1 MTLQVKPIPVPSGAT
16 HEETPHEA
24 LPNHEFS
31 MGLIAP
37 KGAGKTTL
45 ICNLLDYFKNYFHSI
60 IIFSPTVANDEKW
73 DWVKKQRLL
82 RENKP
87 LKRWLEKQKKK
98 KQDNPVVESIE
109 MIEDPLD
116 HYTPEEFDACIPEDC
131 FFSDYHEDDLKKIL
145 MQQQHLIEM
154 LKAYGKTKHLAN
166 RILFL
171 FDDLVGSSLFSGA
184 RKNAFKMLN
193 TNHRHFSSSLIMVS
207 QAFKEI
213 PKTVRTNFSCL
224 ILFEIFS
231 DSEIEAIY
239 NEFPMGLKRTQWD
252 EMYSYC
258 VSGDHSFLYY
268 NMQRP
273 KHLRLMKNLNEVVF
287 YQCLFFKNFLTFVKF
302 FTHRHFCGF
311 VKNKIFQ
318 CEI

>member
-1 MTLQVKPIPVPSGAT
+1 MALPVKPIPVPLSAQ
-16 HEETPHEA
+16 HDPSPHEV

-45 ICNLLDYFKNYFHSI
+45 ICNLLNFYKGYFHSI

-73 DWVKKQRLL
+73 DWVKRQPLLKENKALKKWL
-82 RENKP
+82 RE
-87 LKRWLEKQKKK
+87 EKKK
-98 KQDNPVVESIE
+98 KQENPIVEMPNE
-109 MIEDPLD
+109 HKGDFDMLVEN
-116 HYTPEEFDACIPEDC
+116 EETKFSPYIPEDC
-131 FFSDYHEDDLKKIL
+131 FYSDYNEEDLKEIL
-145 MQQQHLIEM
+145 DQQQALVEF
-154 LKAYGKTKHLAN
+154 LKEHGKTKHLAN

-231 DSEIEAIY
+231 DAEIEAIY
-239 NEFPMGLKRTQWD
+239 SEFPMGLRRDAWE
-252 EMYSYC
+252 EMYRHC
-258 VSGDHSFLYY
+258 VSDDHGFLFY
-268 NMQRP
+268 NMQKP
-273 KHLRLMKNLNEVVF
+273 KQLRCMKNLTNV
-287 YQCLFFKNFLTFVKF
+287 LFFN
-302 FTHRHFCGF
+302 
-311 VKNKIFQ
+311 
-318 CEI
+318 

>member
-1 MTLQVKPIPVPSGAT
+1 MPKVQSLQVRPIPIPFGAQ
-16 HEETPHEA
+16 HDESPHEA

-45 ICNLLDYFKNYFHSI
+45 ICNLLDYFRGYFHNI

-73 DWVKKQRLL
+73 DWVKQQKLL
-82 RENKP
+82 AENKP
-87 LKRWLEKQKKK
+87 LKRWLRQRKKK
-98 KQDNPVVESIE
+98 RQVENWVVEPAE
-109 MIEDPLD
+109 VPADELD
-116 HYTPEEFDACIPEDC
+116 EILDEEFDARIPETC
-131 FFSDYHEDDLKKIL
+131 FYSDYSEEDLRGIL
-145 MQQQHLIEM
+145 DQQQHLIET
-154 LKAYGKTKHLAN
+154 LKEHGKTKHLAN

-171 FDDLVGSSLFSGA
+171 FDDLVGSNLFSGA

-231 DSEIEAIY
+231 DAEIETVY
-239 NEFPMGLKRTQWD
+239 NEFPMGLKREQWQQ
-252 EMYSYC
+252 MYEHC

-273 KHLRLMKNLNEVVF
+273 KHLRLMRNLNEV
-287 YQCLFFKNFLTFVKF
+287 LFF
-302 FTHRHFCGF
+302 REEDE
-311 VKNKIFQ
+311 NKLPQ
-318 CEI
+318 

>member
-1 MTLQVKPIPVPSGAT
+1 MAGLPVKPVPIPDTAQ
-16 HEETPHEA
+16 HEESPHDV

-45 ICNLLDYFKNYFHSI
+45 ICNLLSFFKGYFHTI
-60 IIFSPTVANDEKW
+60 IVFSPTVANDEKW
-73 DWVKKQRLL
+73 DWVKKQPLL
-82 RENKP
+82 AENKK
-87 LKRWLEKQKKK
+87 LKKWLQQQKKK
-98 KQDNPVVESIE
+98 KQENPVVEMPNEHPDSE
-109 MIEDPLD
+109 FHDLMENEKEKFDP
-116 HYTPEEFDACIPEDC
+116 HIPEEC
-131 FFSDYHEDDLKKIL
+131 FYSDYNEDDLRGIL
-145 MQQQHLIEM
+145 NQQQAMIEL
-154 LKAYGKTKHLAN
+154 LKEHGKTKHLAN

-231 DSEIEAIY
+231 DGELDAIY
-239 NEFPMGLKRTQWD
+239 TEFPMGLKRPQWE
-252 EMYSYC
+252 EMYQHC
-258 VSGDHSFLYY
+258 IEGDHNFLFY

-273 KHLRLMKNLNEVVF
+273 KHLRLMKNLTEV
-287 YQCLFFKNFLTFVKF
+287 LFFN
-302 FTHRHFCGF
+302 
-311 VKNKIFQ
+311 
-318 CEI
+318 

>member
-1 MTLQVKPIPVPSGAT
+1 MALPVKPIPVPLSAQ
-16 HEETPHEA
+16 HDPSPHDV

-45 ICNLLDYFKNYFHSI
+45 ICNLLNFYKGYFHSI
-60 IIFSPTVANDEKW
+60 IVFSPTVANDEKW
-73 DWVKKQRLL
+73 DWVKRQPLL
-82 RENKP
+82 KENKP
-87 LKRWLEKQKKK
+87 LKKWLREQKKK
-98 KQDNPVVESIE
+98 KMTNPVVELPTE
-109 MIEDPLD
+109 
-116 HYTPEEFDACIPEDC
+116 HNGEFDELQENETSKFDPHIPDDC
-131 FFSDYHEDDLKKIL
+131 FYSDYNEEDLKQIL
-145 MQQQHLIEM
+145 DQQQALVEH
-154 LKAYGKTKHLAN
+154 LKAHGKTKHLAN

-231 DSEIEAIY
+231 DAEIEAIY
-239 NEFPMGLKRTQWD
+239 SEFPMGLKRPAWD
-252 EMYSYC
+252 EMYHHC
-258 VSGDHSFLYY
+258 VSDDHGFLFY
-268 NMQRP
+268 NMQKP
-273 KHLRLMKNLNEVVF
+273 KHLRCMKNMTNI
-287 YQCLFFKNFLTFVKF
+287 LFFN
-302 FTHRHFCGF
+302 
-311 VKNKIFQ
+311 
-318 CEI
+318 

>member
-1 MTLQVKPIPVPSGAT
+1 MALPVQKIPVPLTAQHDPS
-16 HEETPHEA
+16 PHEV

-45 ICNLLDYFKNYFHSI
+45 ICNLLNFYKGYFHSI

-73 DWVKKQRLL
+73 DWVKRQPLLKENKALKKWL
-82 RENKP
+82 RE
-87 LKRWLEKQKKK
+87 EKKK
-98 KQDNPVVESIE
+98 KQDNPVVQMPNESKGDFDE
-109 MIEDPLD
+109 LMENEETKFDP
-116 HYTPEEFDACIPEDC
+116 HIPEDC
-131 FFSDYHEDDLKKIL
+131 FYSDYNEEDLKGIL
-145 MQQQHLIEM
+145 DQQQALVEF
-154 LKAYGKTKHLAN
+154 LKEHGKTKHLAN

-231 DSEIEAIY
+231 DAELDAIY
-239 NEFPMGLKRTQWD
+239 TEFPMGLKRDAWD
-252 EMYSYC
+252 EMYTHC
-258 VSGDHSFLYY
+258 VSDDHGFLYY
-268 NMQRP
+268 NMQKP
-273 KHLRLMKNLNEVVF
+273 KHLRCMKNLTNV
-287 YQCLFFKNFLTFVKF
+287 LFFN
-302 FTHRHFCGF
+302 
-311 VKNKIFQ
+311 
-318 CEI
+318 

>member
-1 MTLQVKPIPVPSGAT
+1 MALPVKPIPVPLSAQ
-16 HEETPHEA
+16 HDPSPHEV

-45 ICNLLDYFKNYFHSI
+45 ICNLLNFYKGYFHSI

-73 DWVKKQRLL
+73 DWVKRQPLLKENKALKKWL
-82 RENKP
+82 RE
-87 LKRWLEKQKKK
+87 EKKK
-98 KQDNPVVESIE
+98 KQENPIVEMPNE
-109 MIEDPLD
+109 YKGDFDMLMEN
-116 HYTPEEFDACIPEDC
+116 EETKFSPYIPEDC
-131 FFSDYHEDDLKKIL
+131 FYSDYNEEDLKEIL
-145 MQQQHLIEM
+145 DQQQALVEF
-154 LKAYGKTKHLAN
+154 LKEHGKTKHLAN

-231 DSEIEAIY
+231 DAEIEAIY
-239 NEFPMGLKRTQWD
+239 SEFPMGLRRDAWE
-252 EMYSYC
+252 EMYRHC
-258 VSGDHSFLYY
+258 VSDDHGFLFY
-268 NMQRP
+268 NMQKP
-273 KHLRLMKNLNEVVF
+273 KQLRCMKNLTNV
-287 YQCLFFKNFLTFVKF
+287 LFFN
-302 FTHRHFCGF
+302 
-311 VKNKIFQ
+311 
-318 CEI
+318 

>member
-1 MTLQVKPIPVPSGAT
+1 MVIKCVGDFMALPVRPVPVPLTAQHDES
-16 HEETPHEA
+16 PHDV

-45 ICNLLDYFKNYFHSI
+45 ICNLLNYFKGYFHSI
-60 IIFSPTVANDEKW
+60 IVFSPTVANDEKW
-73 DWVKKQRLL
+73 DWVKRQPLL
-82 RENKP
+82 CENKK
-87 LKRWLEKQKKK
+87 LKKWLKQQKKK
-98 KQDNPVVESIE
+98 EQENPVVEQPIE
-109 MIEDPLD
+109 QQNEYGDYVSEDK
-116 HYTPEEFDACIPEDC
+116 FDAKIPENC
-131 FFSDYHEDDLKKIL
+131 FFSEYSEQDLKSIL
-145 MQQQHLIEM
+145 DQQQTMIEL
-154 LKAYGKTKHLAN
+154 LKAHDKTKHFAN

-231 DSEIEAIY
+231 DSELDAIY
-239 NEFPMGLKRTQWD
+239 SEFPMGLKRQQWE
-252 EMYSYC
+252 EMYHHC
-258 VSGDHSFLYY
+258 VSEDHAFLYY

-273 KHLRLMKNLNEVVF
+273 KHLRLMKNLTNV
-287 YQCLFFKNFLTFVKF
+287 LFFN
-302 FTHRHFCGF
+302 
-311 VKNKIFQ
+311 
-318 CEI
+318 

>member
-1 MTLQVKPIPVPSGAT
+1 MTGLPVTPVPVPTTAQ
-16 HEETPHEA
+16 HEEAPHEV

-45 ICNLLDYFKNYFHSI
+45 ICNLLNFYKGYFHTI
-60 IIFSPTVANDEKW
+60 IVFSPTVANDEKW
-73 DWVKKQRLL
+73 DWVKKQPLLAENKKLKKWL
-82 RENKP
+82 RE
-87 LKRWLEKQKKK
+87 QKKK
-98 KQDNPVVESIE
+98 KQENPIVEAPAANVGE
-109 MIEDPLD
+109 FDELVENDK
-116 HYTPEEFDACIPEDC
+116 EEKFDACIPDSC
-131 FFSDYHEDDLKKIL
+131 FYSDYQEEDLRVIL
-145 MQQQHLIEM
+145 EQQQMMIEL
-154 LKAYGKTKHLAN
+154 LKEHGKTKHLAN

-231 DSEIEAIY
+231 DGELEAIY
-239 NEFPMGLKRTQWD
+239 TEFPMGLKRPQWD
-252 EMYSYC
+252 ELYQYC
-258 VSGDHSFLYY
+258 IEGDHNFLFY

-273 KHLRLMKNLNEVVF
+273 KHLRLMKNLTEV
-287 YQCLFFKNFLTFVKF
+287 LFF
-302 FTHRHFCGF
+302 H
-311 VKNKIFQ
+311 
-318 CEI
+318 

>member
-1 MTLQVKPIPVPSGAT
+1 MKSLPIEPVPIPTTARHDQAPYDV
-16 HEETPHEA
+16 

-45 ICNLLDYFKNYFHSI
+45 ICNLLNFYKGYFHSI
-60 IIFSPTVANDEKW
+60 IVFSPTVANDEKW
-73 DWVKKQRLL
+73 DWVKKQPLL
-82 RENKP
+82 AENKK
-87 LKRWLEKQKKK
+87 LKKWLQDKKEK
-98 KQDNPVVESIE
+98 KQTNPIIAAPNAHAGEFNWLDENDTPDKFDGQIPENCFYTEYDEEDLKTILSQQQK
-109 MIEDPLD
+109 MIEYLKD
-116 HYTPEEFDACIPEDC
+116 H
-131 FFSDYHEDDLKKIL
+131 
-145 MQQQHLIEM
+145 
-154 LKAYGKTKHLAN
+154 GKTKHLAN

-231 DSEIEAIY
+231 DGELEAIY
-239 NEFPMGLKRTQWD
+239 NEFPMGLKRPEWD
-252 EMYSYC
+252 EMYQHC
-258 VSGDHSFLYY
+258 IAGDHNFLYY
-268 NMQRP
+268 NMQKP
-273 KHLRLMKNLNEVVF
+273 KKLRLMKNLTEV
-287 YQCLFFKNFLTFVKF
+287 LFF
-302 FTHRHFCGF
+302 RD
-311 VKNKIFQ
+311 
-318 CEI
+318 